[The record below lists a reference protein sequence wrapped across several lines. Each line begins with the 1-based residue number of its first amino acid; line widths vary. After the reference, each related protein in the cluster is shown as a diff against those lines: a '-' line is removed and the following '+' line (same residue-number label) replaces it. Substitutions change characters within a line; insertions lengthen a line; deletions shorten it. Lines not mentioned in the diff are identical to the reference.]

1 WQIVPRRFVDRRRS
15 SETRK
20 RNQFAAP
27 QPPAF
32 HAAPRLGQPSLA
44 ISSRFLPRLT
54 RHFRLRLFP
63 WAGVT
68 RWRARLHRAGRRRG
82 GDTRI
87 LDRRGPWSSVGL
99 PARRTRRRSVGRG
112 GNAARRSPRANRDN
126 GRERFPEERR
136 PSARGGL
143 AGRGGKFRG
152 PRG

>member
-82 GDTRI
+82 GDTNI
-87 LDRRGPWSSVGL
+87 LGRRGPWASVGL
-99 PARRTRRRSVGRG
+99 PSRRTRRRSVGRG
-112 GNAARRSPRANRDN
+112 GNAARRSPRANRGN
-126 GRERFPEERR
+126 GAERVSGEPGVNAPGR
-136 PSARGGL
+136 A
-143 AGRGGKFRG
+143 AG
-152 PRG
+152 